1 VRVLELAKYYYPYMG
16 GIEHHLYVLSNELKS
31 RVELE
36 VVVANTEPRTVREA
50 VEGVDVTRCS
60 AIARV
65 ASTSL
70 APTMVLELSRR
81 RYDVIHLHLPNPMGA
96 ASYLASKKPKHHRL
110 VVTYHSDVV
119 RQRLLAKAYEPL
131 VDRVLVR
138 ADTVIATSPNY
149 RDSSEVLR
157 RFADKCVTVPYGID
171 LGMYERTPEREAQAA
186 EIRGRFG
193 GDPLLLGV
201 GRLIYY
207 KGFEVAIRALSKL
220 PRARLLLIGDG
231 PLRESLESHARECG
245 VSERV
250 TFLGDVHNNSIAPY
264 YLASDVYLLPST
276 ERSEAFGIVQIEALA
291 AGLPVVNTSLP
302 SGVPYVSRHG
312 ETGLTVPPNDAE
324 ALAAATA
331 RLLSDPELRARFGAA
346 GRIRARDD
354 FSKDVLAERLLAIY
368 AGRSLDSVL
377 AKAT

>member
-1 VRVLELAKYYYPYMG
+1 
-16 GIEHHLYVLSNELKS
+16 
-31 RVELE
+31 
-36 VVVANTEPRTVREA
+36 
-50 VEGVDVTRCS
+50 
-60 AIARV
+60 
-65 ASTSL
+65 
-70 APTMVLELSRR
+70 
-81 RYDVIHLHLPNPMGA
+81 
-96 ASYLASKKPKHHRL
+96 
-110 VVTYHSDVV
+110 
-119 RQRLLAKAYEPL
+119 
-131 VDRVLVR
+131 
-138 ADTVIATSPNY
+138 
-149 RDSSEVLR
+149 
-157 RFADKCVTVPYGID
+157 
-171 LGMYERTPEREAQAA
+171 MYERTPEREAQAA

-193 GDPLLLGV
+193 GEPLLLGV

-207 KGFEVAIRALSKL
+207 KGFEIAIRALSKL

-231 PLRESLESHARECG
+231 PLRESLESQARECG

-250 TFLGDVHNNSIAPY
+250 TFLGDVHNNAIAPY
-264 YLASDVYLLPST
+264 YLACDVYLLPST

-368 AGRSLDSVL
+368 EGRSLDSGL